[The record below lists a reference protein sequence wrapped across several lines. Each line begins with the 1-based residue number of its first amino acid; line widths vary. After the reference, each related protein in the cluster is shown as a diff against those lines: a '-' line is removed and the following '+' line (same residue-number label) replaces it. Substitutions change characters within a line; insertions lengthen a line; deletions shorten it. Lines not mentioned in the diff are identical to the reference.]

1 MSIAGT
7 DQAHDS
13 AKAHVTGQARYVDDL
28 DLEVGQL
35 HVALGQASIAHGR
48 ILSMNLDAVRGSD
61 GVCDVLTFS
70 DLPYETDIGPVFKGD
85 PLLVNDTVEFM
96 GQAVFAVAAR
106 SHREARQAVLKAK
119 IEYSEET
126 PQLSLSE
133 SIAQEFY
140 VRPPHTMQRG
150 DSAKALSQSK
160 HRLQG
165 EIHIGGQE
173 HFYLEG
179 QVARARPEED
189 GGITLWSSNQNP
201 TETQHLLAQVLGVPM
216 HRVNVIV
223 RRMGG
228 GFGGKETH
236 GTPCAAFAA
245 LFAIRNGVSVG
256 CRLSRRDDMLM
267 TGKRHGFLNRYDVA
281 FDDEGRIGAIEYVLA
296 GQCGNSP
303 DLSDAIVDRAMFHC
317 DNAYY
322 LPNVTI
328 DGLRCKTHTVSNTA
342 FRGFGGPQGMMAAET
357 VIDAIAFHLGKDPL
371 DVRQINFYG
380 KKDRNVTPYHQTVDT
395 FTVPALFEQ
404 LEKSA
409 EYRSRREA
417 ISTFNSKSV
426 VLKKGIAMTP
436 VKFGISFTVK
446 HLNQAGALIHIYS
459 DGSVQLNHGGTEM
472 GQGLMVKIQQIV
484 AQELGISLQHIAVM
498 ATRTDKVPN
507 TSATAAS
514 SGTDLNGMAALKAA
528 ITLRERLTD
537 YLADRHQVAASNIS
551 FSNNSVSICASNID
565 TVIYKWSELAKAA
578 YLDRIQLS
586 ATGYYRTPDIHYDR
600 VQAKGQPFFYYA
612 NGAAVS
618 EVEIDTLTGETR
630 ILRTDILQDVGR
642 SINPAIDIGQI
653 EGAFVQGAG
662 WLTHEE
668 LCWDDKGRLTSD
680 GPATYKIPAI
690 SDMPL
695 VFTVNL
701 LADSPNEAATVYHS
715 KAVGE
720 PPLMLAMSVFAAIR
734 DAIASVGKHTIFP
747 PLNAPATPEEVLRVC
762 MMVEDAHSLN
772 DGNSDSSSER
782 TLNA

>member
-1 MSIAGT
+1 MNILGSA
-7 DQAHDS
+7 QAHDS
-13 AKAHVTGQARYVDDL
+13 ANAHVTGKARYVDDL
-28 DLEVGQL
+28 DLAVGQL
-35 HVALGQASIAHGR
+35 HVALGQASIAHGH
-48 ILSMNLDAVRGSD
+48 ILSMNLDKVRDSH
-61 GVCDVLTFS
+61 GVVDVMTFS
-70 DLPYETDIGPVFKGD
+70 DLPHLSDIGPVFKGD
-85 PLLVNDTVEFM
+85 LLLVDGVVEFM

-106 SHREARQAVLKAK
+106 SHREARQAVLKAQ
-119 IEYSEET
+119 IEYAEET

-133 SIAQEFY
+133 SIEQEFY
-140 VRPPHTMQRG
+140 VRPPHTMKRG
-150 DSAKALSQSK
+150 ESTEILSQSL

-165 EIHIGGQE
+165 EISVGGQE

-179 QVARARPEED
+179 QVARAQVEED
-189 GGITLWSSNQNP
+189 GGVTIWSSNQNP
-201 TETQHLLAQVLGVPM
+201 TETQHLIAQVLGVPM
-216 HRVNVIV
+216 HSVNVIV

-245 LFAIRNGVSVG
+245 LFAIRQGVAVS

-281 FDDEGRIGAIEYVLA
+281 FDEHGQISAVEYVLA

-342 FRGFGGPQGMMAAET
+342 FRGFGGPQGMMAAEA
-357 VIDAIAFHLGKDPL
+357 VIDAIAFHLGQDPV
-371 DVRQINFYG
+371 DIRRVNFYG
-380 KKDRNVTPYHQTVDT
+380 KTTRNVTPYYQTVDT
-395 FTVPALFEQ
+395 FTIPHLFDQ
-404 LEKSA
+404 LEKSS
-409 EYRSRREA
+409 EYRSRRQD
-417 ISTFNSKSV
+417 IRVFNSTSSV
-426 VLKKGIAMTP
+426 IKKGIAMTP

-484 AQELGISLQHIAVM
+484 AQELGMSLSDIAVM

-528 ITLRERLTD
+528 ITLRERLAE
-537 YLADRHQVAASNIS
+537 YLAKLHGVAVGHVS
-551 FSNNSVSICASNID
+551 FSHSRICVSRSTKE
-565 TVIYKWSELAKAA
+565 TVIYTWPELAAAA
-578 YLDRIQLS
+578 YKDRIQLS

-600 VQAKGQPFFYYA
+600 AQAKGRPFFYYA

-618 EVEIDTLTGETR
+618 EVQIDTLTGETR

-642 SINPAIDIGQI
+642 SINPAVDIGQI
-653 EGAFVQGAG
+653 EGGFVQGAG

-668 LCWDDKGRLTSD
+668 LCWDDKGQLTSD

-690 SDMPL
+690 GDMPV
-695 VFTVNL
+695 VFNVSL
-701 LADSPNEAATVYHS
+701 LEDSPNEAATVYHS

-734 DAIASVGKHTIFP
+734 DAVASVGNHTVFP

-762 MMVEDAHSLN
+762 MLVAKADQDNETE
-772 DGNSDSSSER
+772 SSSSQG
-782 TLNA
+782 AFDV